1 MRKLVVVL
9 FFSVI
14 GLAAFGQDVKKVQL
28 LQSETLR
35 GNPSGGT
42 LRVIKPIFSHEGS
55 TLSAD
60 SANFNQTANT
70 FDAFGTVVI
79 TQTNGTTVY
88 SDALNYNGNT
98 RVALL
103 TRNVRLV
110 DGTATL
116 TTDRLSYNMGT
127 RIGTYT
133 GGGKIVNE
141 EDVLTSKSG
150 YYFANSNDAYF
161 RYDVDV
167 MTPDA
172 HITTD
177 TLRYNSVTKIAYFY
191 GPTNIY
197 GRSDSTRLYTEN
209 GSYHTVTEQAFFGK
223 KNLYTQGSK
232 SLKGDSLFYDG
243 KTGFGRAI
251 NNITFIDTAEKIIL
265 KGGLGVYNEADESTL
280 VTRNAYVIFVTEND
294 STSTDSIYMTADTL
308 FTRIIPM
315 NEFKRIPARQLKSD
329 TELGEE
335 EIISPGEEG
344 AVQDSVPGEAVP
356 AADSLAVKPKV
367 TPPVNKTTAAKG
379 AAESTRAAPPAA
391 PRDTIPA
398 DTGRTRIV
406 MAYHKVRLFK
416 SDLQA
421 RADSIFFGYADS
433 TLRCFTNPMLWAEGS
448 QLSAD
453 TIYLQLKNR
462 QLDNM
467 LLNQNSF
474 IVNVELDSSKF
485 NQVKGKTITGLFHD
499 NKLRQMFVDGNA
511 ESVYYT
517 VEDSAY
523 SGMNYQVSSRM
534 RVRFNDNKM
543 ESITSVRKPEGS
555 YYPMDQIPE
564 DREVLEGFIWKPKD
578 RPRSKEEIIPS
589 LRKNRVKNAP
599 KKPAKKPAAK
609 PVARA
614 SSAKKPGVRK

>member
-1 MRKLVVVL
+1 MVCLSAL
-9 FFSVI
+9 
-14 GLAAFGQDVKKVQL
+14 GQKAKEVQL
-28 LQSETLR
+28 IRSETLR
-35 GNPSGGT
+35 GTPSAGT

-79 TQTNGTTVY
+79 TQSNGTTVY
-88 SDALNYNGNT
+88 SDFLNYNGNT

-103 TRNVRLV
+103 TKNVRLV

-116 TTDRLSYNMGT
+116 TTDHLTYNMGT

-141 EDVLTSKSG
+141 EDVLTSRNG

-167 MTPDA
+167 TTPDA
-172 HITTD
+172 NIKTD

-197 GRSDSTRLYTEN
+197 GKTDSTRLYTEN
-209 GSYHTVTEQAFFGK
+209 GNYHTVTEQARFGK

-243 KTGFGRAI
+243 KAGYGRAI
-251 NNITFIDTAEKIIL
+251 NNITFIDTAQQIIL
-265 KGGLGVYNEADESTL
+265 KGGLGTYHEKDESTL
-280 VTRNAYVIFVTEND
+280 VTRNAYVVFVTEND
-294 STSTDSIYMTADTL
+294 STKTDSIYMTADTL
-308 FTRIIPM
+308 YTRVIPLK
-315 NEFKRIPARQLKSD
+315 EFKPIPARELKADSELADAEADADVDSAAPDTIPEAEAPAPEPGKPASD
-329 TELGEE
+329 SLQTVKPALPAKPAGKK
-335 EIISPGEEG
+335 
-344 AVQDSVPGEAVP
+344 ADSVRAVP
-356 AADSLAVKPKV
+356 DSVR
-367 TPPVNKTTAAKG
+367 AKQ
-379 AAESTRAAPPAA
+379 AIINDS
-391 PRDTIPA
+391 IPA

-406 MAYHKVRLFK
+406 MAYHKVKIFK

-433 TLRCFTNPMLWAEGS
+433 TLRCFTNPMIWAEGS
-448 QLSAD
+448 QLSGD

-467 LLNQNSF
+467 VLNQNSF
-474 IVNVELDSSKF
+474 IVNVELDSTKF

-534 RVRFNDNKM
+534 RVRFTENRM
-543 ESITSVRKPEGS
+543 ESITSILKPEGS
-555 YYPMDQIPE
+555 YYPMDEIPE

-589 LRKNRVKNAP
+589 LRKAP
-599 KKPAKKPAAK
+599 VKKPAKKPAAK
-609 PVARA
+609 PVAGT
-614 SSAKKPGVRK
+614 SSAKKAGSRR

>member
-14 GLAAFGQDVKKVQL
+14 GPAAFGQDVKKVQL

-116 TTDRLSYNMGT
+116 TTDRLTYNMGT

-197 GRSDSTRLYTEN
+197 GRNDSTRLYTEN

-243 KTGFGRAI
+243 KTGVGRAI

-294 STSTDSIYMTADTL
+294 STSTDSIY
-308 FTRIIPM
+308 
-315 NEFKRIPARQLKSD
+315 
-329 TELGEE
+329 
-335 EIISPGEEG
+335 
-344 AVQDSVPGEAVP
+344 
-356 AADSLAVKPKV
+356 
-367 TPPVNKTTAAKG
+367 
-379 AAESTRAAPPAA
+379 
-391 PRDTIPA
+391 
-398 DTGRTRIV
+398 
-406 MAYHKVRLFK
+406 
-416 SDLQA
+416 
-421 RADSIFFGYADS
+421 
-433 TLRCFTNPMLWAEGS
+433 
-448 QLSAD
+448 
-453 TIYLQLKNR
+453 
-462 QLDNM
+462 
-467 LLNQNSF
+467 
-474 IVNVELDSSKF
+474 
-485 NQVKGKTITGLFHD
+485 
-499 NKLRQMFVDGNA
+499 
-511 ESVYYT
+511 
-517 VEDSAY
+517 
-523 SGMNYQVSSRM
+523 
-534 RVRFNDNKM
+534 
-543 ESITSVRKPEGS
+543 
-555 YYPMDQIPE
+555 
-564 DREVLEGFIWKPKD
+564 
-578 RPRSKEEIIPS
+578 
-589 LRKNRVKNAP
+589 
-599 KKPAKKPAAK
+599 
-609 PVARA
+609 
-614 SSAKKPGVRK
+614 